1 MIKMLVSIL
10 KKGVGIL
17 VYTLQSTIHDF
28 YTDYIGYIHFTNTVM
43 HAAKIVYI

>member
-28 YTDYIGYIHFTNTVM
+28 YTDYIGLHFTNTVM
-43 HAAKIVYI
+43 QLK